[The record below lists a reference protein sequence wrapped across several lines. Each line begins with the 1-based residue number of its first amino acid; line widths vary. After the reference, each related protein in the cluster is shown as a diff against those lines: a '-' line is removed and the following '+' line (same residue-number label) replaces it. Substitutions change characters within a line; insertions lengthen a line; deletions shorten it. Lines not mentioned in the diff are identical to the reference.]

1 VQQAAIV
8 RLRETISMYD
18 NNMPDARDA
27 LREAR
32 DCCERIAS
40 VLDHTHG
47 EAEQIGDQELL
58 ERLAAAKAAASR
70 AGELID
76 KLAVLL
82 DREQP
87 NSRQ

>member
-1 VQQAAIV
+1 
-8 RLRETISMYD
+8 MYD
-18 NNMPDARDA
+18 NNMLDAHDV

-32 DCCERIAS
+32 DCCERISSA
-40 VLDHTHG
+40 LDHTHS

-76 KLAVLL
+76 KLAALL
-82 DREQP
+82 EREQSD
-87 NSRQ
+87 SRS